1 MEYIENDFAQIE
13 HVNQVIANNL
23 KHESWD
29 CFDTYE
35 LLKQCPE
42 LGIFKENN
50 RQQTKLV
57 IPNNVKNI
65 YGETVKKHSFIRY
78 NYLIVSIEKGTTT
91 ENKKTVEYFRY
102 TFEVRNKLWDGT
114 YKITKSYPNSKGEYE
129 SIPTNKYTVTQ
140 RDEDSNVSAENL
152 NAIVVTV
159 FGDDRDKLR
168 VCFHMNMTGSG
179 RNILF
184 TALPLVLESKDDF
197 THQYDTENI
206 EKAKVTL
213 SNGQEGKDVTVEL
226 IPCDEGG
233 RAMEYDKDNPE
244 LIGPC
249 IPPQKY
255 ENVKK
260 EFDVTYG
267 KTSVPGDYY
276 CKMSAT
282 STDKNTKPSPEKLI
296 HVKKVQ
302 NEKAQIDWGDEEN
315 YKKIWK
321 GCKHKYHI
329 SFNLQNEMGGQGDA
343 KKLLDVPVTVTFIHT
358 GGERIVHDSTIQK
371 DPDKDEY
378 FIEVTISY
386 RKYYDDYSRLE
397 VELDSKYGFG
407 RILSEKLIKHPW
419 YIAENTNDIISQL
432 YVTDA
437 NGNYLDH
444 NGEIINYDDANKSK
458 VTNDYGTDWIFLRNR
473 VYDITKTIEIDRELT
488 IASLNDKDNA
498 FSTLNGNNHNII
510 KTVNKDPSSTNLT
523 KVNLIGLRFIDGEC
537 AINSSAG
544 TRLLV
549 DRCIFTQNHHDSK
562 HHKGSSIYIAHTDY
576 NVKHPELWKTEIR
589 NSHFENNKGNEIQSI
604 GTTRIIYNKF
614 ITTQVKYLQQ
624 PEVKVVNAI
633 AGTVHYAYNISY
645 INTGRNVMASNHCYA
660 KALAYVHYGA
670 KFNGASPNS
679 LRGNMTLPLYR
690 DYHNQAYTY
699 TVYYYPH
706 GNVRTNIVCSP
717 QYGYERKAT
726 GHSSSAENW
735 VYYDGYYFLRWEG
748 GRNKG
753 NTYDPW
759 TKEELAV
766 NTKMGIFN
774 TKSEKFVDD
783 YDPRFSNAKCN
794 TSYFD

>member
-1 MEYIENDFAQIE
+1 MEYIESDFAQIE

-35 LLKQCPE
+35 LLKQYPE
-42 LGIFKENN
+42 LGVFKENN
-50 RQQTKLV
+50 RQQTKLS

-65 YGETVKKHSFIRY
+65 YGETVQKHSFIRY
-78 NYLIVSIEKGTTT
+78 NYMVISVEKGTTKQ
-91 ENKKTVEYFRY
+91 NNVNVEYYRY

-129 SIPTNKYTVTQ
+129 AIPTDKYTVTQ
-140 RDEDSNVSAENL
+140 REEDSNVSMENL
-152 NAIVVTV
+152 NSIVITV
-159 FGDDRDKLR
+159 FGDDKDRLR
-168 VCFHMNMTGSG
+168 VCFHMNMTGSD

-184 TALPLVLESKDDF
+184 TALPLVLESEDNF

-206 EKAKVTL
+206 EKATVTL
-213 SNGQEGKDVTVEL
+213 SNGQEGKDVSVEM

-233 RAMEYDKDNPE
+233 RAMEYTKE
-244 LIGPC
+244 VGPY
-249 IPPQKY
+249 IPYQKY
-255 ENVKK
+255 DNVKK

-276 CKMSAT
+276 CKMTAT
-282 STDKNTKPSPEKLI
+282 STDINTKPSTEKLI

-302 NEKAQIDWGDEEN
+302 NEKAQVDWGPEEN
-315 YKKIWK
+315 YKNIWK
-321 GCKHKYHI
+321 GCKHRYHI
-329 SFNLQNEMGGQGDA
+329 GFNLQNEMGGQGDA
-343 KKLLDVPVTVTFIHT
+343 KKLLDIPVTVTFIHT
-358 GGERIVHDSTIQK
+358 GGKRIVYDSAIQK
-371 DPDKDEY
+371 NPDKDEY

-397 VELDSKYGFG
+397 VELDSKYGYG
-407 RILSEKLIKHPW
+407 RILEEKLIKHPW
-419 YIAENTNDIISQL
+419 YIAENTTDILKQL
-432 YVTDA
+432 YYVDKDGNYITA
-437 NGNYLDH
+437 NGSTTSTPL
-444 NGEIINYDDANKSK
+444 S
-458 VTNDYGTDWIFLRNR
+458 NDMGTDWIFLRNKT
-473 VYDITKTIEIDRELT
+473 YDITKTIELNREIT
-488 IASLNDKDNA
+488 IASLNDKENA
-498 FSTLNGNNHNII
+498 FSTLNGKNHNII
-510 KTVNKDPSSTNLT
+510 KTVNKDPSSNNLL

-537 AINSSAG
+537 AINSGAG

-549 DRCIFTQNHHDSK
+549 DRCIFTQNHHDTK
-562 HHKGSSIYIAHTDY
+562 HHKGSSIYIANTDY

-604 GTTRIIYNKF
+604 GTTRIVYNKF
-614 ITTQVKYLQQ
+614 ITNQVKYLQQ
-624 PEVKVVNAI
+624 PEVKVVNVI

-645 INTGRNVMASNHCYA
+645 INTGRTVMKSNHCYA
-660 KALAYVHYGA
+660 KALAYVHWGA
-670 KFNGASPNS
+670 KFNGATPNN
-679 LRGNMTLPLYR
+679 LRGDMTLPLYK

-717 QYGYERKAT
+717 RSGYERKAT

-766 NTKMGIFN
+766 PTKLGIYN

-783 YDPRFSNAKCN
+783 YDPRFSKAKCN
-794 TSYFD
+794 TSYYD